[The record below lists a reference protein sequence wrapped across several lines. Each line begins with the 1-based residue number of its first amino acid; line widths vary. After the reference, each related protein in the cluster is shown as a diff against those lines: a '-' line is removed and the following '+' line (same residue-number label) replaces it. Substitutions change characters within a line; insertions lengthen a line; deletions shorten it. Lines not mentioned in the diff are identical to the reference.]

1 MSNRIRRAD
10 DVVSFD
16 GVIDTNA
23 DFTTETSRTGHTL
36 DIVALCYRIV
46 KKDGSMSGARAC
58 AASFRASRAARAD
71 KGRKRVPSTR

>member
-36 DIVALCYRIV
+36 DIVALC
-46 KKDGSMSGARAC
+46 
-58 AASFRASRAARAD
+58 
-71 KGRKRVPSTR
+71 